1 MFNLPFP
8 TDSLYKFAFMFG
20 LVLIVYSFYYND
32 GHLNKFDKN
41 QTYHKLDS
49 LNKKLETINDMIEAN
64 KDDNKV
70 YSANKDDQKYFSAD
84 DAKGFVLI
92 FKNGA
97 NYDTTDTKIKKGFRD
112 ILSYSDTSNQL
123 FKEKINTIMQA
134 DTSKVKIKA
143 QLISFLPKI
152 ASVKFKD
159 SIKRILSSPAH
170 ADIKEQLTLFLF
182 KLSKSSNN
190 KIFNDV
196 NTLYGDIQAKNN
208 LIKADF
214 EEKINESKGK
224 ASEYTLYFYGLLF
237 TGIFLF
243 ICGTLGWYYKIQKP
257 QDDLLKMQIT
267 ELKQKVDDSK
277 ALPVKESAVI
287 EIPEASSI
295 KTRKHFEPQVLP
307 RPQVRGKK

>member
-1 MFNLPFP
+1 
-8 TDSLYKFAFMFG
+8 MFG

-70 YSANKDDQKYFSAD
+70 YSANKEDQKYFSAD

-97 NYDTTDTKIKKGFRD
+97 NYDTIDTKIKKGFRD

-123 FKEKINTIMQA
+123 FKEKINTIIKA
-134 DTSKVKIKA
+134 DTSSAKIKA
-143 QLISFLPKI
+143 KLMDFLPKI
-152 ASVKFKD
+152 ASVKLKD
-159 SIKRILSSPAH
+159 SIKRILSTSSH
-170 ADIKEQLTLFLF
+170 TDIKEQLKSFLF
-182 KLSKSSNN
+182 NLSKSSNN

-208 LIKADF
+208 VIKADF
-214 EEKINESKGK
+214 EDKINESKGK
-224 ASEYTLYFYGLLF
+224 ASEYTLYFYSLLF
-237 TGIFLF
+237 TGIILF
-243 ICGTLGWYYKIQKP
+243 ICGILGWYYKIQKP
-257 QDDLLKMQIT
+257 QDDLLKMQLT
-267 ELKQKVDDSK
+267 ELKQKIEDSK
-277 ALPVKESAVI
+277 ALPIKDTASI
-287 EIPEASSI
+287 EIPEASFI
-295 KTRKHFEPQVLP
+295 KTRKHFEPKVLP
-307 RPQVRGKK
+307 RPQARYKI